1 VSGRSIPSLPS
12 PAKSLEDTARRLY
25 AQSVQVASRN
35 IWNPDCVAVVLR
47 DYHETRVRPRIE
59 MAVRSQQQIVRHIPE
74 VQLWLSQYD
83 HVTDRYKVLLLDGP
97 SLVGAI
103 RYTGF
108 LTSPAQALCLDC
120 AGAVISYLRKW
131 QPGTYEIILFNEVY
145 VRTVL
150 MCKKLFQASLQGF
163 PTRTYPRNNFL

>member
-1 VSGRSIPSLPS
+1 M
-12 PAKSLEDTARRLY
+12 
-25 AQSVQVASRN
+25 N
-35 IWNPDCVAVVLR
+35 IWNPDCVAFVLR

-83 HVTDRYKVLLLDGP
+83 HVKDRYKVLLLDGP
-97 SLVGAI
+97 SLVGTI

-131 QPGTYEIILFNEVY
+131 EPGTYEIILF
-145 VRTVL
+145 T
-150 MCKKLFQASLQGF
+150 GF
-163 PTRTYPRNNFL
+163 MFAQS